1 MLHRPMTRLL
11 LFIYA
16 SALGGFVIAGLVGV
30 GHGKAEGWLFLVG
43 AVVVIGLM
51 VQAWRRLAAQVRL
64 RAGAK
69 PLNHKGGIR

>member
-16 SALGGFVIAGLVGV
+16 IALGGLVIAGLVGV
-30 GHGKAEGWLFLVG
+30 GHGKTEGWLFLLG
-43 AVVVIGLM
+43 AVVVVGLM
-51 VQAWRRLAAQVRL
+51 VQAWRRLAAQVRQ

-69 PLNHKGGIR
+69 PLKVNGGIR